1 MEPVVVKK
9 KILESTGTVGWGMMG
24 LGNAILIFFLLMG
37 MQGTAIIA
45 DLFWCITLDIGAI
58 ILYFKYDEGF
68 KKVVHLLTPIVYRKW

>member
-58 ILYFKYDEGF
+58 ILYFKYDERF
-68 KKVVHLLTPIVYRKW
+68 KKVVHLLTPIVYRK